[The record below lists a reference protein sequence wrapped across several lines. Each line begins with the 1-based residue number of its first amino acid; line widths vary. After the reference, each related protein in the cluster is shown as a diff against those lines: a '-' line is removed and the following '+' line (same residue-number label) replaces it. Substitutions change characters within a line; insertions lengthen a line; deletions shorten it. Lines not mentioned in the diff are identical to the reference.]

1 MKTTLILTMI
11 TMTFI
16 SFTPT
21 KVENRFNHKAS
32 QDLASQ
38 VVNALQQ
45 TSSSAYADLAP
56 SIEDFKMIMT
66 ENADA
71 YGDHL
76 TEAQESFA
84 IDYLKNTMPAVKKS
98 FDALVNN
105 GKRRGI
111 DWSKVK
117 LISWETFDLVEAPFI
132 SAPFVIAIESGE
144 TIFRVEIEKA
154 LYINGRWRVSQY
166 VKLI

>member
-1 MKTTLILTMI
+1 MKTILILTLI

-21 KVENRFNHKAS
+21 KVENRINHKAS

-45 TSSSAYADLAP
+45 TSSNAYADLAP
-56 SIEDFKMIMT
+56 SIEDFKMIMM
-66 ENADA
+66 ENADV

-84 IDYLKNTMPAVKKS
+84 TDYLEKTMPAMKKS
-98 FDALVNN
+98 FDALINN
-105 GKRRGI
+105 GKSRGI
-111 DWSKVK
+111 DWSEIK
-117 LISWETFDLVEAPFI
+117 LVSWETFDLVEAPLAT
-132 SAPFVIAIESGE
+132 APFVIAIASGG
-144 TIFRVEIEKA
+144 TIFRIEIEKA

>member
-1 MKTTLILTMI
+1 MKTILILTMI

-16 SFTPT
+16 SFIPT
-21 KVENRFNHKAS
+21 KVENRINHKES

-84 IDYLKNTMPAVKKS
+84 VDYLKNTMPAVKKS
-98 FDALVNN
+98 FDALIND

-154 LYINGRWRVSQY
+154 LYIHGRWRVSQY

>member
-1 MKTTLILTMI
+1 MNPFILITMI
-11 TMTFI
+11 TMSLL

-21 KVENRFNHKAS
+21 KVENRINHKAS
-32 QDLASQ
+32 QDLAIQ
-38 VVNALQQ
+38 VVTALQQ
-45 TSSSAYADLAP
+45 TSSGAYADLAP

-84 IDYLKNTMPAVKKS
+84 ADYLKNTMPAVKKS
-98 FDALVNN
+98 FDALIEN
-105 GKRRGI
+105 GKSRGI

-117 LISWETFDLVEAPFI
+117 LLSWETFDLVEAPFI

-154 LYINGRWRVSQY
+154 LYINCRWSVSQY

>member
-1 MKTTLILTMI
+1 MKTSLILTMI

-16 SFTPT
+16 SFIPT
-21 KVENRFNHKAS
+21 KVENRINHKAS

-38 VVNALQQ
+38 VVNALRQ

-56 SIEDFKMIMT
+56 SMEDFKMIMT

-84 IDYLKNTMPAVKKS
+84 SDYLKNTMPAVKKS
-98 FDALVNN
+98 FDALIDT
-105 GKRRGI
+105 GKTRGI

-117 LISWETFDLVEAPFI
+117 LISWETFDLVEASFI

-154 LYINGRWRVSQY
+154 LYLNGRWRVSQY